1 MILDKYSSEVVY
13 GGVDGLITT
22 FAIVAG
28 SLGAGLT
35 YDIIL
40 ILGFASLL
48 ADGFSM
54 GISSY
59 LAEKMRI
66 DKKHPFYV
74 GLSTFASFIAIG
86 SLPLMP
92 FVFNIDYAFEIAIF
106 ILSMAL
112 FLLGYSKGQLQQGF
126 ESLFIGGVAVIV
138 SFYAARYIKELV

>member
-1 MILDKYSSEVVY
+1 MFFDKYSSEIVY

-22 FAIVAG
+22 FAIIAG
-28 SLGAGLT
+28 SLGAGFT

-74 GLSTFASFIAIG
+74 GLSTFASFVAIG

-92 FVFNIDYAFEIAIF
+92 FAFGVDHSFELAVV
-106 ILSMAL
+106 ILAMAL
-112 FLLGYSKGQLQQGF
+112 FLLGYSKGQLQQGT
-126 ESLFIGGVAVIV
+126 EYVFIGGVAVVV

>member
-1 MILDKYSSEVVY
+1 MIIDKYSSEIVY

-22 FAIVAG
+22 FAIIAG
-28 SLGAGLT
+28 SLGAGLSH
-35 YDIIL
+35 DIIL

-66 DKKHPFYV
+66 NKKHPQYV
-74 GLSTFASFIAIG
+74 GLSTFISFIVIG
-86 SLPLMP
+86 SLPLTP
-92 FVFNIDYAFEIAIF
+92 FVFNVEYAFEIAVF
-106 ILSMAL
+106 ILAIVL
-112 FLLGYSKGQLQQGF
+112 FLLGYSKGQLKEGL

-138 SFYAARYIKELV
+138 SFYSARYIKKIM